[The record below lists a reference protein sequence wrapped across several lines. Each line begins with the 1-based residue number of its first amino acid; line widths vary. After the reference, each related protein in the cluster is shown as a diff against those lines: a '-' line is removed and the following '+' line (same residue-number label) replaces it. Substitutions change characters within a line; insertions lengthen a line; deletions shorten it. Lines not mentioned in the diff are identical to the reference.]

1 MNNVI
6 DDYDEHDEHGN
17 VLFKIDYDKEGYYN
31 LTQRKDSAIHLVKK
45 AKTVNSLIECVSR
58 SYEGDPHVELSDT
71 SEVIFS
77 LEVSNG
83 ASWWVDIL
91 DEEC

>member
-17 VLFKIDYDKEGYYN
+17 LLFKIDYDKRGYYN
-31 LTQRKDSAIHLVKK
+31 LTQRKDYEIHIIKK
-45 AKTVNSLIECVSR
+45 SKTVRSLIDYVSNY
-58 SYEGDPHVELSDT
+58 YEGDPQVELSDT

-77 LEVSNG
+77 LEVSDG
-83 ASWWVDIL
+83 AKWWVDIL
-91 DEEC
+91 DE